1 MSGRHVELCHELT
14 NFVNQPYGCAVSTLN
29 VSLPEP
35 MRAFV
40 DEQVDGGQYATASAY
55 VQQLIRRD
63 QARARVRALI
73 VDSLEDHRPSVP
85 WEQVQ
90 REMRDRVAR
99 AGA

>member
-1 MSGRHVELCHELT
+1 M
-14 NFVNQPYGCAVSTLN
+14 STLN

-40 DEQVDGGQYATASAY
+40 DKQVETGQYATASAY

-63 QARARVRALI
+63 QARAHVRSLI
-73 VDSLEDHRPSVP
+73 LDSLDDPRPSVP

-90 REMRDRVAR
+90 REMRERIAAVTP
-99 AGA
+99 

>member
-1 MSGRHVELCHELT
+1 MELRHELT
-14 NFVNQPYGCAVSTLN
+14 DFVNRPYCCSVSTLN

-73 VDSLEDHRPSVP
+73 LDSIADRRPSVP

-90 REMRDRVAR
+90 REMRDRIAL
-99 AGA
+99 AIG